1 MTKLFPSSPLA
12 AAQAFLLSLP
22 AVRFEGLAG
31 LCPAHEPETARSAGD
46 YTVHLCEL
54 SLERYMGEADQPKA
68 GVGGRMRNGG
78 GWSTSAQRALNASL
92 KAFIRSASLSR
103 LAGPPRSGEGGGGG
117 EERMMSFSPKPRRG
131 LQKPQKWPKAFL
143 P

>member
-1 MTKLFPSSPLA
+1 MTKLFPPSPLA

-31 LCPAHEPETARSAGD
+31 LCPAHEPETARSAGE

-54 SLERYMGEADQPKA
+54 SLERYMGEADPA
-68 GVGGRMRNGG
+68 EGR
-78 GWSTSAQRALNASL
+78 GWWTDEEWWGMVQSAQRALNASL

-103 LAGPPRSGEGGGGG
+103 LAGPPRSGEGGGG
-117 EERMMSFSPKPRRG
+117 RKDDV
-131 LQKPQKWPKAFL
+131 L
-143 P
+143 

>member
-1 MTKLFPSSPLA
+1 MTQLFPLSPLA

-31 LCPAHEPETARSAGD
+31 LCPAHEPETVRSAGE
-46 YTVHLCEL
+46 YTIHLCEL
-54 SLERYMGEADQPKA
+54 SLERYMGEADPA
-68 GVGGRMRNGG
+68 EGR
-78 GWSTSAQRALNASL
+78 GWWTDEEWWGMVQSAQRALNA
-92 KAFIRSASLSR
+92 
-103 LAGPPRSGEGGGGG
+103 PRSGGGEG
-117 EERMMSFSPKPRRG
+117 EERMMSFSPKPRSG

>member
-1 MTKLFPSSPLA
+1 MTQLFPPSPLA

-54 SLERYMGEADQPKA
+54 SLERYMGEADPAEGRGWWTDTEWWGMVHSAQSALQARLAKARAAEGREGKPAGPKA
-68 GVGGRMRNGG
+68 TDV
-78 GWSTSAQRALNASL
+78 L
-92 KAFIRSASLSR
+92 
-103 LAGPPRSGEGGGGG
+103 
-117 EERMMSFSPKPRRG
+117 
-131 LQKPQKWPKAFL
+131 
-143 P
+143 

>member
-1 MTKLFPSSPLA
+1 MTQLFPPSPLA

-31 LCPAHEPETARSAGD
+31 LCPAHEPETARSAGE

-54 SLERYMGEADQPKA
+54 SLERYMGEADPTE
-68 GVGGRMRNGG
+68 GR
-78 GWSTSAQRALNASL
+78 GWWTDEEWWGMVQSAQRALNASL

-103 LAGPPRSGEGGGGG
+103 LAGRRVAPEVVDPGPQSCHKVVGRGRVAPR
-117 EERMMSFSPKPRRG
+117 FP
-131 LQKPQKWPKAFL
+131 
-143 P
+143 